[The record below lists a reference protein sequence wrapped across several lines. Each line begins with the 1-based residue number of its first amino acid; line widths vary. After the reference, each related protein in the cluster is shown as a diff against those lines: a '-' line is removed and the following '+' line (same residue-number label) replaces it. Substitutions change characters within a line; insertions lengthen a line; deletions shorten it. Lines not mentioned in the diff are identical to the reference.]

1 MLFSAI
7 TSSTSISL
15 LDCARS
21 GQQKA
26 WSEIVRLYAPLVIRW
41 CRQSGIQNSDVDD
54 VLQNVFMSV
63 AVYLDQ
69 FGKNTGANS
78 FRGWLWTITRSKIV
92 DHFRKQNE
100 LPVEIRGS
108 EFEQLCFGVEE
119 SHRVRSEEEDIQDL
133 HDVVNQVL
141 LLIRQDFSE
150 QTWLAF
156 WRTTAMDESVSQVAI
171 DMGMSSAAI
180 CMCRA
185 RVLRRVKETLANHA

>member
-1 MLFSAI
+1 
-7 TSSTSISL
+7 
-15 LDCARS
+15 
-21 GQQKA
+21 
-26 WSEIVRLYAPLVIRW
+26 
-41 CRQSGIQNSDVDD
+41 
-54 VLQNVFMSV
+54 
-63 AVYLDQ
+63 
-69 FGKNTGANS
+69 
-78 FRGWLWTITRSKIV
+78 
-92 DHFRKQNE
+92 
-100 LPVEIRGS
+100 
-108 EFEQLCFGVEE
+108 VEE